1 MNLSVRQLRA
11 FVLAAEHGS
20 FSAAAAEMGVTQ
32 PGISLLIR
40 QLEDEL
46 GLQLFHRTTRRLEL
60 SVMGRDMLDSARR
73 TLNQLGALERHAQDL
88 HRGQQGRLDVGV
100 IASVACSLFPPT
112 LARFQKQCPGVKLEF
127 HEEQAAPLLERLRN
141 GELEIGWGLYPSPQ
155 PELMFE
161 PLYRDPMIVLMHED
175 HALASREHVTWSA
188 LRKHQFISA
197 SLQSGVRIYT
207 DRAAAAAGIEMRP
220 AYTTPSLT
228 TAIGLVRQQIGCAV
242 LPLLPLE
249 NLNLERLVM
258 RRLERPGIWREN
270 GLITSKDRRLS
281 PAAQAFVEAARL
293 TASRY
298 TLPEAMA
305 RQARQR

>member
-11 FVLAAEHGS
+11 FVLAAQHGS
-20 FSAAAAEMGVTQ
+20 FSAAATEMGVTQ

-46 GLQLFHRTTRRLEL
+46 GLQLFHRTTRRIEL
-60 SVMGRDMLDSARR
+60 TVVGREMLDSASR

-88 HRGQQGRLDVGV
+88 HCGQQGRLNIGV
-100 IASVACSLFPPT
+100 IASVACSLFPPA
-112 LARFQKQCPGVKLEF
+112 LAKFQKTSPGVKLEF
-127 HEEQAAPLLERLRN
+127 HEEQATPLLERVRN

-155 PELMFE
+155 PDLLFE
-161 PLYRDPMIVLMHED
+161 PLYRDPMVVLMHET
-175 HALASREHVTWSA
+175 HALAGREHVSWSA
-188 LRKHQFISA
+188 LKNHRFISA

-207 DRAAAAAGIEMRP
+207 DRAAAAAGIEIRP
-220 AYTTPSLT
+220 TYITPSLT

-242 LPLLPLE
+242 LPMLPLE
-249 NLNLERLVM
+249 NLNLDQLVM

-270 GLITSKDRRLS
+270 GLITQKDRPLS
-281 PAAQAFVEAARL
+281 PAAQAFVEAARA

-305 RQARQR
+305 RQARQL